1 MIRGAGDI
9 LGPEQ
14 AGFIDSIGLDLYLKL
29 LNEVI
34 EEKKTGTPTE
44 PPKPMKMF
52 SIDAYIP
59 EGYASD
65 EEKIQLY
72 QEIDGAKTQQELKE
86 IKKKIRDIYG
96 RLPDEV
102 KLLIDRKRV
111 DILVKNEE
119 IKDVLE
125 YPDNVAVILSKKFSA
140 INGIGMELF
149 DAIQEYMDVIK
160 VSFINKELKITIL
173 KKNNWFLTLETILD
187 VIHKLYLK
195 RKNKSNED

>member
-34 EEKKTGTPTE
+34 EEKKTGMPTE
-44 PPKPMKMF
+44 QPKPMKMF

-59 EGYASD
+59 EGYATD

-72 QEIDGAKTQQELKE
+72 QEIDGAKTQQELQE

-96 RLPDEV
+96 
-102 KLLIDRKRV
+102 RKRV

-125 YPDNVAVILSKKFSA
+125 YPDNVAIILSKKFSA

-195 RKNKSNED
+195 RKNKSNEE